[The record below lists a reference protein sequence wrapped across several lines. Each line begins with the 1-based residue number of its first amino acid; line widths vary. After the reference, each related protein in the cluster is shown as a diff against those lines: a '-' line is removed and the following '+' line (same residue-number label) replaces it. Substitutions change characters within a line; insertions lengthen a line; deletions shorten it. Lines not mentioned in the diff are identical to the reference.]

1 MTRGISARVK
11 RLELASNGAA
21 RPWLVVRHWPW
32 DAPGVYYDPAGNAY
46 TAGQFS
52 HLRQTYNL
60 MVIHREKY
68 EPRQP

>member
-1 MTRGISARVK
+1 MGNLNTRLSQ
-11 RLELASNGAA
+11 LEKQRPATA

-32 DAPGVYYDPAGNAY
+32 DAPGIYYDPAGNAY

-60 MVIHREKY
+60 MVIHRQKY